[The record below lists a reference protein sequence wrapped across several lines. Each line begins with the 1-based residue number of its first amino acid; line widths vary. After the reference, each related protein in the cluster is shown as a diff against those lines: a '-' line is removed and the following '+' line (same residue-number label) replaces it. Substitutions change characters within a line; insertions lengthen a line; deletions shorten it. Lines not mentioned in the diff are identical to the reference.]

1 MNNKRTIII
10 IILLILIGGEFSL
23 MASPQ
28 KQVLE
33 FSTAGFFNS
42 PQLRTVYNFNPAW
55 RFFKGKA
62 NGAECVDFDDKDWQV
77 VHLPNGIELLPSE
90 ASGCIN
96 YQGEVWYRK
105 HFTINE
111 KEHVK
116 RWVLHFEGIMGKSKV
131 WINGILIKKSVCGY
145 L

>member
-42 PQLRTVYNFNPAW
+42 PQLRTVYNFL
-55 RFFKGKA
+55 K
-62 NGAECVDFDDKDWQV
+62 
-77 VHLPNGIELLPSE
+77 
-90 ASGCIN
+90 
-96 YQGEVWYRK
+96 
-105 HFTINE
+105 
-111 KEHVK
+111 VK
-116 RWVLHFEGIMGKSKV
+116 LMEQNV
-131 WINGILIKKSVCGY
+131 WILMIKIGKWFICQTV
-145 L
+145 

>member
-42 PQLRTVYNFNPAW
+42 PQLRTVYNFNPA
-55 RFFKGKA
+55 
-62 NGAECVDFDDKDWQV
+62 
-77 VHLPNGIELLPSE
+77 
-90 ASGCIN
+90 
-96 YQGEVWYRK
+96 
-105 HFTINE
+105 
-111 KEHVK
+111 
-116 RWVLHFEGIMGKSKV
+116 
-131 WINGILIKKSVCGY
+131 
-145 L
+145 

>member
-62 NGAECVDFDDKDWQV
+62 NGAECVDFDDKDWQYRQTV
-77 VHLPNGIELLPSE
+77 QFLPMIPFESE
-90 ASGCIN
+90 A
-96 YQGEVWYRK
+96 
-105 HFTINE
+105 
-111 KEHVK
+111 
-116 RWVLHFEGIMGKSKV
+116 
-131 WINGILIKKSVCGY
+131 NGNS
-145 L
+145 